1 MTAASWSKLW
11 RPAPWRRW
19 RHRHELAA
27 EVFGYGYRFFSGP
40 IGFRTLDWEDNAAG
54 RHQVLGE
61 LAALCLG
68 FAGLSRKE
76 RSWYGPE
83 IHDQMAAMTD
93 RLVHRA
99 LLVSNQEVIDFVKE
113 TVWQGLGWAGT

>member
-1 MTAASWSKLW
+1 MAAPRSKLW
-11 RPAPWRRW
+11 RRAPWQRW

-27 EVFGYGYRFFSGP
+27 EVFGRGYLFFSGP
-40 IGFRTLDWEDNAAG
+40 IGYRTLDWEDDAAG

-83 IHDQMAAMTD
+83 IHDQMAAMAD
-93 RLVHRA
+93 RLVDRA
-99 LLVSNQEVIDFVKE
+99 HLVSNQEVIAFVKE
-113 TVWQGLGWAGT
+113 TVLQGLGWAGT